1 MYINFKLK
9 IQAARD
15 EKLNQDDTYKSEA
28 ENFKNQLA
36 ENYINEQ
43 ANINGLISE
52 AFKRSQKDIL
62 LAHVFVEVKPGSD
75 TVEAYKKIK
84 QAYDALRGGKDFG
97 EVASSY
103 STDDGVK
110 QTKGIIGYITVFTL
124 PYEIE
129 NQVYILRP
137 GAYSNIYRSNIGY
150 HIFKNVSDGTE
161 TRLQKHPGYG
171 QSIAAIISLSAENFK
186 GMSMPVLLP
195 DPFKAAGGSP
205 FHEVNRAYRFVL
217 NGILVPC
224 LYLFR

>member
-1 MYINFKLK
+1 MYTKKFFTAIAAVLLFCLAAHTQTLFTYGTKAVSTDEFLKAFNKNPDTTGSKSEKMKEYLDMYINFKLK

-15 EKLNQDDTYKSEA
+15 EKLNEGDTYKSEA

-43 ANINGLISE
+43 ANINGLIQE

-75 TVEAYKKIK
+75 TVETYQKIK
-84 QAYDALRGGKDFG
+84 QAYEALKSGKDFG
-97 EVASSY
+97 EVASMY
-103 STDDGVK
+103 STDESIK

-129 NQVYILRP
+129 NQVYALQP

-150 HIFKNVSDGTE
+150 HIFKN
-161 TRLQKHPGYG
+161 
-171 QSIAAIISLSAENFK
+171 
-186 GMSMPVLLP
+186 
-195 DPFKAAGGSP
+195 
-205 FHEVNRAYRFVL
+205 
-217 NGILVPC
+217 
-224 LYLFR
+224 